1 MSVTNLSNEY
11 ARLKS
16 DSSQILSSSTIKNLQ
31 REIHRMIDTAESGER
46 KIESQ
51 KKGNFTYQFIFIA
64 AMKDLAYFIT
74 YLLYYLYH
82 KITI

>member
-16 DSSQILSSSTIKNLQ
+16 DSGQILSSSTIKNLQ

-46 KIESQ
+46 KIGSQ
-51 KKGNFTYQFIFIA
+51 KKGNFTYPLLFIDV
-64 AMKDLAYFIT
+64 MKDIAYFIT
-74 YLLYYLYH
+74 RLLYYLYH
-82 KITI
+82 KLTI